1 MASGNTAAALAG
13 AGIAHLQVAD
23 VTGSPEMLGGRVKTL
38 HPKIH
43 GGILADRDEPSH
55 LADLEANGI
64 EAIDL
69 VVSNLYP
76 FSSDPSIEL
85 IDIGGPSMV
94 RGAAKNHAHVGI
106 VTSPGR
112 LPRGAGR
119 AAAHGLALRRPPAAA
134 SPAPPS
140 PTRRPTTPPSW
151 PGSTPAGPGP
161 VDGGRRRPRRRSVAC
176 WPRPPPHAGAHGAC
190 SATARTRTS
199 AARATAPRV
208 APSWWDEVQQHGGKE
223 LSYLNL
229 FDGDAAWR
237 LVHELA
243 GDAGQPAVAI
253 IKHANPCGAAV
264 ADDLVTAYERAL
276 ECDVQSAFGGVVAIG
291 GVVTEALADA
301 VAAGP
306 QADVIIASSYEPA
319 ALEKLTD
326 AAQGHPP
333 PVGARPREA
342 PCASC
347 AAWVRACW
355 CRTST
360 TSSCPRADWTVVTA
374 RPPTEDEWR
383 DLVLA
388 WRVCG
393 RTTSNAI
400 AIVNNGQAVGVGAGQ
415 QSRVVAAEIAV
426 RKAGEAAKGGA
437 GASDAF
443 FPFPDGLLVL
453 AAAGVT
459 AVVQPGGSVKDG
471 EVIAAADEAGSGH
484 GGHRRAALPA
494 LMAAILLDGEAVAA
508 RVRAEVADRVARL
521 AHEGIPSGLGTVLV
535 GTDGPSERYVAMKH
549 ADCAEVGMVS
559 VGEQLPETATQAE
572 VEEVVRRF
580 NADPA
585 VHAYLVQLPLP
596 DGPRRGAGPAGRRP
610 GQGRGRAAPAQSG
623 AAGDGRPGPAA
634 LHAGGNRRTAGRL
647 RCTRG
652 RSPRGDHRARP
663 DHRSSALP
671 SAGGQA
677 AGLQRRGDRRAH
689 RGGRPG
695 RHRAH
700 GRRGGGG
707 GRAGRP
713 GDPRHDQAGG
723 GRGRGRDQLGGEE
736 AALRRRTRTWP
747 RWPGGSRP
755 AWAGSAR

>member
-1 MASGNTAAALAG
+1 MRALLSVYDKEGLVELAQGLSELGWELVASGNTAAALAD

-55 LADLEANGI
+55 LADLAAQGI

-106 VTSPGR
+106 VTSPRDYPSVLDELRRAGSLSDATRRR
-112 LPRGAGR
+112 LARAAFAHTAAYDAAIVAWLDAGGPAPVEGADAAEEALGDVLAPTLHLTLERMGLLRYGENPHQRGAR
-119 AAAHGLALRRPPAAA
+119 YR
-134 SPAPPS
+134 
-140 PTRRPTTPPSW
+140 T
-151 PGSTPAGPGP
+151 
-161 VDGGRRRPRRRSVAC
+161 
-176 WPRPPPHAGAHGAC
+176 AGA
-190 SATARTRTS
+190 S
-199 AARATAPRV
+199 
-208 APSWWDEVQQHGGKE
+208 SWWDEVHQHGGKE

-243 GDAGQPAVAI
+243 GDAGRPAVAI

-264 ADDLVTAYERAL
+264 ADSLVTAYERAL

-291 GVVTEALADA
+291 GVVTGALADA
-301 VAAGP
+301 IAAGP

-319 ALEKLTD
+319 ALEKLT
-326 AAQGHPP
+326 ARRKATRLLSGPP
-333 PVGARPREA
+333 PEKA
-342 PCASC
+342 
-347 AAWVRACW
+347 VRQL
-355 CRTST
+355 RSLG
-360 TSSCPRADWTVVTA
+360 SSVLVQDIDEFVVPRADWTVVTT
-374 RPPTEDEWR
+374 RQPTGDEWG

-459 AVVQPGGSVKDG
+459 AVVQPGGSVKDA
-471 EVIAAADEAGSGH
+471 EVIAAADEAG
-484 GGHRRAALPA
+484 
-494 LMAAILLDGEAVAA
+494 MAMVVTGE
-508 RVRAEVADRVARL
+508 
-521 AHEGIPSGLGTVLV
+521 
-535 GTDGPSERYVAMKH
+535 
-549 ADCAEVGMVS
+549 
-559 VGEQLPETATQAE
+559 
-572 VEEVVRRF
+572 
-580 NADPA
+580 
-585 VHAYLVQLPLP
+585 
-596 DGPRRGAGPAGRRP
+596 
-610 GQGRGRAAPAQSG
+610 
-623 AAGDGRPGPAA
+623 
-634 LHAGGNRRTAGRL
+634 
-647 RCTRG
+647 
-652 RSPRGDHRARP
+652 
-663 DHRSSALP
+663 
-671 SAGGQA
+671 
-677 AGLQRRGDRRAH
+677 
-689 RGGRPG
+689 
-695 RHRAH
+695 RHF
-700 GRRGGGG
+700 
-707 GRAGRP
+707 
-713 GDPRHDQAGG
+713 RH
-723 GRGRGRDQLGGEE
+723 
-736 AALRRRTRTWP
+736 
-747 RWPGGSRP
+747 
-755 AWAGSAR
+755 